1 MCSRDDSVA
10 AERFET
16 KHFSKIAA
24 AARESGVRLK
34 NSGCARLQ
42 TMNRGLVV
50 NSEPLARVWSPL
62 LAIVLFVL
70 LFPTLTLKSSLYVS
84 RSAAVG
90 RFADAQR
97 LVFPN

>member
-62 LAIVLFVL
+62 LAIVLLVI
-70 LFPTLTLKSSLYVS
+70 LFPPLSLQRIIYVS
-84 RSAAVG
+84 LTAAIG
-90 RFADAQR
+90 RRAVAQR
-97 LVFPN
+97 LARPN

>member
-62 LAIVLFVL
+62 LAIVLLLL
-70 LFPTLTLKSSLYVS
+70 LFPALSEASGLTLS
-84 RSAAVG
+84 RSAA
-90 RFADAQR
+90 A
-97 LVFPN
+97 